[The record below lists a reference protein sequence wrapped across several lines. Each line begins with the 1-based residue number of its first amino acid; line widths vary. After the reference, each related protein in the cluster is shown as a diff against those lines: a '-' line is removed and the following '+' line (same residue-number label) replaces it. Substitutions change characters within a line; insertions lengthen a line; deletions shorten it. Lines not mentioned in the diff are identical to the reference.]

1 MKKQLYIA
9 GPVVL
14 IIAAAAFLGIW
25 HHRLSHISVGPD
37 VKTQSLKLPR
47 AIEVATPTLL
57 IVAIHIDE
65 HGRVIEDSIV
75 QSSGDSL
82 IDKHALETAALQVFE
97 PATRGGKP
105 VDVWMNIPMKYGP
118 KDSTSTCPVV
128 KGK

>member
-14 IIAAAAFLGIW
+14 IIAAAGFLGIRY
-25 HHRLSHISVGPD
+25 HRLSQVYVGPK
-37 VKTQSLKLPR
+37 VKTQSLELPQ
-47 AIEVATPTLL
+47 AIEVATPTRLV
-57 IVAIHIDE
+57 VAAHIDE

-97 PATRGGKP
+97 PATRGGKA
-105 VDVWMNIPMKYGP
+105 VDVWVDIPMKYHS
-118 KDSTSTCPVV
+118 KESADSCQLF